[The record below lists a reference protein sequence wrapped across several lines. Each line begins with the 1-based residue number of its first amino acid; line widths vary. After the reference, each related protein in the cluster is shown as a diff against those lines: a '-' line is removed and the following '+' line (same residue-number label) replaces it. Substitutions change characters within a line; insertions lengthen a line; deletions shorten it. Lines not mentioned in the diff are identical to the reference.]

1 MATGASE
8 EAFVDEIARYN
19 RERWDALVAANAVWT
34 RPAIDLDPAAA
45 RVLLDQEGQLGEVA
59 GLDVLCLACGGGQQS
74 VAFALLGARVTV
86 VDLSE
91 AQLGHDRAAAD
102 HHGVTATTV
111 QADMRDLSALEA
123 GSFDL
128 VYHAYSLGFVP
139 DVSAV
144 FAQVARVLRPGG
156 RYFVMWGNPF
166 ALGLGV
172 GDWNGAGYA
181 LSQPYT
187 DGALVEYADQAWV
200 YNRDAAAA
208 PVPPPR
214 EYRHTLSA
222 VVNGLVAHG
231 LLIAH
236 LSDTAGFTPDPH
248 DPPGTWR
255 HLVAVAPP
263 WLSVWAVYRPDVLRV
278 RAGNG

>member
-1 MATGASE
+1 M
-8 EAFVDEIARYN
+8 DESARYN
-19 RERWDALVAANAVWT
+19 QARWDALVGANAVWT
-34 RPAIDLDPAAA
+34 RPAINLDPAAA
-45 RVLLDQEGQLGEVA
+45 RALLDPEERLGDVA

-74 VAFALLGARVTV
+74 VAFALLGARVSV

-91 AQLGHDRAAAD
+91 AQLGQDRAAAD
-102 HHGVTATTV
+102 HYGVTVTTV

-123 GSFDL
+123 NSFDL

-139 DVSAV
+139 DVGAV

-166 ALGLGV
+166 ALGLGG

-181 LSQPYT
+181 LNQPYT
-187 DGALVEYADQAWV
+187 DGALVEYADQTWV
-200 YNRDAAAA
+200 YDREAAAA

-222 VVNGLVAHG
+222 VVNGLVAQG
-231 LLIAH
+231 LLIEH

-248 DPPGTWR
+248 ALPGTWR
-255 HLVAVAPP
+255 HLVSVAPP
-263 WLSVWAVYRPDVLRV
+263 WLSIWAVYRPDVLLPG
-278 RAGNG
+278 AADA